1 MKIKISKIAQK
12 VATHPHDDILKLPR
26 HAVINKTIEQKRTFL
41 LN

>member
-1 MKIKISKIAQK
+1 MKIKISKIAKK

-26 HAVINKTIEQKRTFL
+26 DAVTYKIIEQKRTFL